1 MPAIHGLNKTTL
13 LDYPG
18 RIAATIFLGSC
29 NFRCPF
35 CQNSSLVLHPA
46 DEPVIPEEEILSF
59 LKKRRGILD
68 GVCISG
74 GEPTLASDLEDFIC
88 EIHAL
93 GYPVKLD
100 TNGSNVN
107 RLKYLADR
115 KLIDYVAMDIKN
127 VPEKYGMTIGI
138 KEYNPE
144 NVIQSVEYLI
154 SGAVPYEFRT
164 TVVREFHKRDD
175 FEEIGRWLRGAEK
188 YYLQCFVD
196 SGDVIQP
203 GLRAYTKDILEQ
215 ALAIVRKY
223 IPGAQLRGVD

>member
-1 MPAIHGLNKTTL
+1 MKDGWGRTIDYMRISITDRCNLRCRYCMPDGVESVPRWDIL
-13 LDYPG
+13 
-18 RIAATIFLGSC
+18 
-29 NFRCPF
+29 
-35 CQNSSLVLHPA
+35 SL
-46 DEPVIPEEEILSF
+46 EEIQAAAVCAAGL
-59 LKKRRGILD
+59 GIRY
-68 GVCISG
+68 IKITG
-74 GEPTLASDLEDFIC
+74 GEPLLSPGLEMFMDKVK
-88 EIHAL
+88 EM
-93 GYPVKLD
+93 GYLIKLD

-127 VPEKYGMTIGI
+127 IPEKYGMTIGI
-138 KEYNPE
+138 EDYNPE
-144 NVIQSVEYLI
+144 NVIRSAEYLL

-175 FEEIGRWLRGAEK
+175 FEGIGRWLKGAEK
-188 YYLQCFVD
+188 YYLQSFAD

-223 IPGAQLRGVD
+223 IPGAELRGVD

>member
-1 MPAIHGLNKTTL
+1 MNIQGLQKLTL

-18 RIAATIFLGSC
+18 KVACTAFLAGC

-35 CQNSSLVLHPA
+35 CHNASLVTHICP
-46 DEPVIPEEEILSF
+46 ENTIPEEEVLAF

-68 GVCISG
+68 GVCITG
-74 GEPTLASDLEDFIC
+74 GEPLLALDLEPFM
-88 EIHAL
+88 EKVKAF
-93 GYPVKLD
+93 GYLIKLD

-107 RLKYLADR
+107 RLKYLVN
-115 KLIDYVAMDIKN
+115 KNLVDYVAMDIKN

-138 KEYNPE
+138 EGYNPE
-144 NVIQSVEYLI
+144 NILKSAEYLM

-164 TVVREFHKRDD
+164 TVVRGFHKRDD
-175 FEEIGRWLRGAEK
+175 FEGIGRWLEGARR
-188 YYLQCFVD
+188 YYLQSFTD

-215 ALAIVRKY
+215 ALAIVKKY
-223 IPGAQLRGVD
+223 IPSAELRGVE

>member
-1 MPAIHGLNKTTL
+1 MNIQGLQKLTL

-18 RIAATIFLGSC
+18 RVACTVFLAGC

-35 CQNSSLVLHPA
+35 CHNASLVTHIDPA
-46 DEPVIPEEEILSF
+46 NDIPREEVLAF
-59 LKKRRGILD
+59 LKKRQGILD
-68 GVCISG
+68 GVCITG
-74 GEPTLASDLEDFIC
+74 GEPLLSPDLETFMDKVK
-88 EIHAL
+88 EM
-93 GYPVKLD
+93 GYLIKLD

-175 FEEIGRWLRGAEK
+175 FEEIGRWLKGAEK
-188 YYLQCFVD
+188 YYLQSFAD

>member
-1 MPAIHGLNKTTL
+1 MNIQGLQKLTL

-18 RIAATIFLGSC
+18 RVACTVFLAGC

-35 CQNSSLVLHPA
+35 CHNASLVTHIDPA
-46 DEPVIPEEEILSF
+46 NDISREEVLAF
-59 LKKRRGILD
+59 LKKRQGILD
-68 GVCISG
+68 GVCITG
-74 GEPTLASDLEDFIC
+74 GEPLLSPDLETFMDKVK
-88 EIHAL
+88 EM
-93 GYPVKLD
+93 GYLIKLD

-144 NVIQSVEYLI
+144 NVIQSVECLI

>member
-1 MPAIHGLNKTTL
+1 M
-13 LDYPG
+13 
-18 RIAATIFLGSC
+18 
-29 NFRCPF
+29 
-35 CQNSSLVLHPA
+35 
-46 DEPVIPEEEILSF
+46 
-59 LKKRRGILD
+59 
-68 GVCISG
+68 
-74 GEPTLASDLEDFIC
+74 
-88 EIHAL
+88 
-93 GYPVKLD
+93 
-100 TNGSNVN
+100 N

-188 YYLQCFVD
+188 YYLQCLWIP
-196 SGDVIQP
+196 GCVIQP

>member
-1 MPAIHGLNKTTL
+1 MNIQGLQKLTL

-18 RIAATIFLGSC
+18 RVACTVFLAGC

-35 CQNSSLVLHPA
+35 CHNASLVTHIDPA
-46 DEPVIPEEEILSF
+46 NDISREEVLAF
-59 LKKRRGILD
+59 LKKRQGILD
-68 GVCISG
+68 GVCITG
-74 GEPTLASDLEDFIC
+74 GEPLLSPDLETFMDKVK
-88 EIHAL
+88 EM
-93 GYPVKLD
+93 GYLIKLD

-175 FEEIGRWLRGAEK
+175 FEETGRWLRGAEK